1 MYCIDMMRMF
11 QLRRGAWMRFLFL
24 ACIAA
29 SAFYLCA
36 MRDGKSG
43 GVGYDFDHQPLDR
56 SQGGSYAGMLEEAQ
70 RSVVSVYTSELVQ
83 YLRYGGS
90 SRDDLLREFLG
101 MPRSRRQGSSIETR
115 KVPQGVGS
123 GVIVDS
129 DGYIITN
136 DHVIANQQRGVADEI
151 LVRLSNGR
159 EYKAAVV
166 GRDPKTDI
174 AVLKVDA
181 SGLPVAKITDSE
193 GTKVGDVVFAIGNPM
208 GVGLTVT
215 SGIISAKNRNI
226 GIYGAEGYENFIQT
240 DASINPGNSGG
251 ALVDVRGR
259 LVGINSA
266 IMSRSGGN
274 VGIGF
279 AIPSNLAVDVSK
291 QLIRNGRVQRRTI
304 GVYISLL
311 TARQAQV
318 MGVRENAIF
327 IKGVLDGSA
336 AAKAGIRA
344 GDVVTKI
351 NGRVLGGLGSFRS
364 SVAHLKKGE
373 RIKVTVVRDKRELE
387 LGLTVE

>member
-1 MYCIDMMRMF
+1 MKM
-11 QLRRGAWMRFLFL
+11 LFL
-24 ACIAA
+24 GCIAG
-29 SAFYLCA
+29 SAFYLYA
-36 MRDGKSG
+36 YRGGATSG
-43 GVGYDFDHQPLDR
+43 ADFSFDNSPIDR
-56 SQGGSYAGMLEEAQ
+56 SQGGSYAGMLEKAQ
-70 RSVVSVYTSELVQ
+70 QSVVSVYTAELVQ

-101 MPRSRRQGSSIETR
+101 LPRSGRRGSSIETR

-129 DGYIITN
+129 NGYIITN

-151 LVRLSNGR
+151 LVRLSNGK
-159 EYKAAVV
+159 EYKARVV

-181 SGLPVAKITDSE
+181 RGLPVAKITDSE
-193 GTKVGDVVFAIGNPM
+193 ATKVGDVVFAIGNPM

-259 LVGINSA
+259 LIGINSA

-279 AIPSNLAVDVSK
+279 AIPSRLAVDVSK
-291 QLIRNGRVQRRTI
+291 QLIRDGKVQRRTV

-311 TARQAQV
+311 TGRQAKGL
-318 MGVRENAIF
+318 GVRENSVF
-327 IKGVLDGSA
+327 IKGVVAGSSA
-336 AAKAGIRA
+336 EKAGIKA

-351 NGRVLGGLGSFRS
+351 NGRAIEGLGSFRS

-373 RIKVTVVRDKRELE
+373 RIEVMVVRGKKEFKLN
-387 LGLTVE
+387 LTVE